1 MPVSERGRALLQ
13 IWLSP
18 SFPVGA
24 FAYSHGLE
32 KAVENGWVRDRA
44 SLQAWIVD
52 LIELGSLRTDL
63 IVLAATWRATSE
75 GRAQDLC
82 DAAELALALQPSAE
96 RRLEASQQ
104 GTSFLQHIEAA
115 WPTPAPRWNL
125 VAGDRVPVYAVAV
138 GFAAAVHD
146 INLPVTLQATAIAF
160 VTTWTSAAIRLSVI
174 GQTDAQR
181 IHAALLDR
189 LIAGADT
196 AGHATLDDLGSAT
209 WLSDIASMT
218 HETQTTRLF
227 RS

>member
-1 MPVSERGRALLQ
+1 M
-13 IWLSP
+13 
-18 SFPVGA
+18 
-24 FAYSHGLE
+24 
-32 KAVENGWVRDRA
+32 
-44 SLQAWIVD
+44 
-52 LIELGSLRTDL
+52 
-63 IVLAATWRATSE
+63 
-75 GRAQDLC
+75 
-82 DAAELALALQPSAE
+82 ALALQPSAE

-160 VTTWTSAAIRLSVI
+160 AGALTSASIRLSVL

-181 IHAALLDR
+181 IHAGLMDR
-189 LIAGADT
+189 LIACADK
-196 AGHATLDDLGSAT
+196 AEQSSLDDLGSAT